1 MYNSLIISIEEKD
14 YEVRESF
21 SPDKTNAF
29 SLIQNRRNEIQNF
42 RNSIDRIAPTLLF
55 EGEAGFRRDYEAIK
69 ARIAE
74 IKV

>member
-55 EGEAGFRRDYEAIK
+55 EEEAGFRRDYEAIK